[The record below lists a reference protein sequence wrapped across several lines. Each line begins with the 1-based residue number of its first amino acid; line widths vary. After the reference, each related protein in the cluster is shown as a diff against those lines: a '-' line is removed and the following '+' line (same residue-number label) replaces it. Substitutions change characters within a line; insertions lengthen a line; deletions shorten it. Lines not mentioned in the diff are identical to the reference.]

1 MQNQITNMENQT
13 MISNLTLCQKAN
25 SVKLNMYSF
34 GYATVKSNWNGY
46 VKNPEFS
53 RLYYIISGKAY
64 IEYNN
69 IKLVLS
75 PGNWYLIPAELSFDF
90 WCDNEMEHL
99 FFHITLTSADEIDLL
114 SKVSEPVFM
123 EDDSEPNIIYSDF
136 LKSESLFSALTVK
149 EKIYNTVLNLVAR
162 SHTILEIREFSACVQ
177 KALEFIN
184 NNLCEKLDLATIAQ
198 YSYVSKC
205 TLTNKFRK
213 ELNITVLEYIQR
225 QKMFKAVQML
235 KNSAMSVS
243 EISKKLGFSEQFYF
257 SRCFKQKF
265 GLSPLEYR
273 KSKIN

>member
-1 MQNQITNMENQT
+1 

-69 IKLVLS
+69 VKLILS

-99 FFHITLTSADEIDLL
+99 FFHITLTSDDEIDLL
-114 SKVSEPVFM
+114 SKVPAPVFM
-123 EDDSEPNIIYSDF
+123 KVDSEQNVDYREY
-136 LKSESLFSALTVK
+136 LKNESLFSALTVK
-149 EKIYNTVLNLVAR
+149 GMIYNTVLNLVAK
-162 SHTILEIREFSACVQ
+162 SKTILEIREFSACVQ
-177 KALEFIN
+177 KAIEFIN
-184 NNLCEKLDLATIAQ
+184 NNLCKKIDLAKIAQ

-205 TLTNKFRK
+205 TLTNKFKK
-213 ELNITVLEYIQR
+213 ELNISVLGYIQR
-225 QKMFKAVQML
+225 QRMFKAVQML
-235 KNSAMSVS
+235 KNSTMSVA
-243 EISKKLGFSEQFYF
+243 EISEFLGFSDQFYF